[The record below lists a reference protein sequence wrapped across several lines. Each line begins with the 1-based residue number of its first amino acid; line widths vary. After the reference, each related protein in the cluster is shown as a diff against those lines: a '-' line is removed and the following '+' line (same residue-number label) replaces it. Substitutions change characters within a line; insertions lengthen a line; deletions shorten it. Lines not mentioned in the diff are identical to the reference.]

1 MNDLRKLNLTT
12 FEWKN
17 IEKKGNPP
25 SKRSGHSACIVNN
38 NMIIFGGYDMQSCSD
53 IHIFSFKTSSWD
65 KILPIGDIP
74 SKRNHHSATGYEDS
88 M

>member
-1 MNDLRKLNLTT
+1 
-12 FEWKN
+12 
-17 IEKKGNPP
+17 
-25 SKRSGHSACIVNN
+25 
-38 NMIIFGGYDMQSCSD
+38 MQSCSD